1 MTGNISLNAI
11 AKSADRIA
19 LSWVK
24 TMSFV
29 HESNAA
35 LKNFAKYYVVLD
47 IVKIIPISNIS
58 HF

>member
-19 LSWVK
+19 LLRVK

-29 HESNAA
+29 HESDAA
-35 LKNFAKYYVVLD
+35 LKNFAKHYVVLD
-47 IVKIIPISNIS
+47 IVKIVPISNIS